1 MAASP
6 PPPPPPPP
14 GSLSAGLGLPAT
26 PGPLV
31 WEFATA
37 GRIVFGAGTRKQLA
51 AAARRLGSR
60 ALLVTGRHLANDAA
74 WAALG
79 IDIDLHASTRFIVE
93 GEPTTNMVR
102 EGVRAYHD
110 ATCDLVIGIGGG
122 SVLDAAKAIA
132 ALATNPG
139 DPLDYLEVI
148 GRGRPLAATPAPCV
162 AVPTTAGTGSEV
174 TRNAVLGSP
183 EHRRK
188 ASLRHAAMLPRV
200 AIIDPELT
208 LTLPPAVTAST
219 GLDALTQVIEP
230 YVSNRATPMTDAL
243 CLEGIRRVA
252 RSLRFAASA
261 DRAPVAGL
269 STADTA
275 SSDADAA
282 SPREARPGVSRGAAL
297 LEARTDMS
305 FASLLGGLAL
315 ANAGLGVVHGF
326 AAPIGGM
333 FPAPHGAVC
342 AALLPH
348 GITTNLRALRAR
360 EPQHPAID
368 RYRLIAI
375 AFTGDPNASADDG
388 VAAIAALCDDLHIP
402 PLRAYG
408 LTDDHVPDLTREAQR
423 ASSMKANAIELTE
436 DELRATLRAAL

>member
-1 MAASP
+1 MTAPSQ
-6 PPPPPPPP
+6 
-14 GSLSAGLGLPAT
+14 GLT
-26 PGPLV
+26 PFPQV

-37 GRIVFGAGTRKQLA
+37 GRIVFGCGTRRQLA
-51 AAARRLGSR
+51 AAARGLGAR
-60 ALLVTGRHLANDAA
+60 ALVVTGRHLAGDGA
-74 WAALG
+74 WAALE
-79 IDIDLHASTRFIVE
+79 INVDAALHASTRFVVD
-93 GEPTTNMVR
+93 GEPTTDTVR
-102 EGVRAYHD
+102 EGVRAYH
-110 ATCDLVIGIGGG
+110 AAGCDLVIGIGGG

-148 GRGRPLAATPAPCV
+148 GRGQPLVATPAPCI

-188 ASLRHAAMLPRV
+188 ASLRHASMLPRL

-208 LTLPPAVTAST
+208 LTLSPAVTAST
-219 GLDALTQVIEP
+219 GLDALTQLIEP

-243 CLEGIRRVA
+243 CLEGIRRVT
-252 RSLRFAASA
+252 RSLRIAAAAPNPAAPAHAAAATSA
-261 DRAPVAGL
+261 PHPEAQAQRPQTAPSA
-269 STADTA
+269 
-275 SSDADAA
+275 SDAN
-282 SPREARPGVSRGAAL
+282 SVL
-297 LEARTDMS
+297 LDARTDMS

-315 ANAGLGVVHGF
+315 ANAGLGVIHGF

-348 GITTNLRALRAR
+348 GISANLHALRAR
-360 EPQHPAID
+360 APHHPAIE
-368 RYRLIAI
+368 RYGHIA
-375 AFTGDPNASADDG
+375 AALTGDPNATAEAG
-388 VAAIAALCDDLHIP
+388 IAAIAALCADLRIP

-408 LTDDHVPDLTREAQR
+408 ITDEHVSDLSREAR
-423 ASSMKANAIELTE
+423 LASSMKANPIELS
-436 DELRATLRAAL
+436 DAELQATLRAAL